1 MFYLNDILMLD
12 PLNIFTR
19 KFLKNQTNFIFGK
32 KNFGGAYKFFFR
44 DTKIVKEDFKDIQR
58 KNSRYISLLKKLL
71 KIFVSIDI
79 LLHQLSKFSF
89 GNIIGNAFRFA

>member
-12 PLNIFTR
+12 TLKIFTH
-19 KFLKNQTNFIFGK
+19 KFLKNQTNFTFGK

-44 DTKIVKEDFKDIQR
+44 DTKIVKEDFKDTCR

-71 KIFVSIDI
+71 KIFVSIEI
-79 LLHQLSKFSF
+79 LLHQFPKFTL
-89 GNIIGNAFRFA
+89 GNIIGNAFWFA